1 MEGTLYVCPTPI
13 GNIKDVSER
22 VLETLRA
29 ADLVAAEDTRN
40 TGQLLSRYQIKAELI
55 SYHQHNEKERTEQL
69 VQKLKDGMQ
78 IALVT
83 DAGMP
88 AISDPGQILVR
99 RCHEEGVTVTALPGP
114 CAFVTA
120 LAMSGLDSR
129 RFTFEGFLPVDKK
142 ERAAILEDL
151 REGKRTMI
159 FYEAPHRLRETLRL
173 MADAAGAR
181 PAAAVREVSKKF
193 EQVQYMTLA
202 ALAQYY
208 EEQEPRGEYVIVIE
222 GKSREQLARGA
233 RSRFED
239 LSLEEHMALYQD
251 RPEKEAMKAVA
262 KDRGISKREVY
273 AALKRES

>member
-1 MEGTLYVCPTPI
+1 
-13 GNIKDVSER
+13 
-22 VLETLRA
+22 
-29 ADLVAAEDTRN
+29 
-40 TGQLLSRYQIKAELI
+40 
-55 SYHQHNEKERTEQL
+55 
-69 VQKLKDGMQ
+69 
-78 IALVT
+78 
-83 DAGMP
+83 
-88 AISDPGQILVR
+88 
-99 RCHEEGVTVTALPGP
+99 
-114 CAFVTA
+114 
-120 LAMSGLDSR
+120 
-129 RFTFEGFLPVDKK
+129 
-142 ERAAILEDL
+142 
-151 REGKRTMI
+151 MI

-222 GKSREQLARGA
+222 GKSREQLARDA